1 MEHNKSKRIEVF
13 HHPAVNGCWWW
24 TMDDQQ
30 RWLWQQLLQSVV
42 PVRLLPSSTR
52 KWRCMYA
59 TSPPRR

>member
-24 TMDDQQ
+24 TMDDQR

-42 PVRLLPSSTR
+42 PRSSVALINTEVTMHVRYVAAET
-52 KWRCMYA
+52 
-59 TSPPRR
+59 